1 MLAMVGPYG
10 RAEYPSLLRANSI
23 VGGWHGT
30 PGRPGDDRQGVL
42 LHQDAD
48 VDPGSWRRITPR
60 LNHGPLP
67 AVRLSGVHP
76 FQNSESRFSHAGLS
90 PASCL
95 RQSVPVVLVF
105 PAARFQYAVGLA

>member
-76 FQNSESRFSHAGLS
+76 FQNSESRFSMLACPLQV
-90 PASCL
+90 ACARAFRWCWCF
-95 RQSVPVVLVF
+95 RQRDSNTLWD
-105 PAARFQYAVGLA
+105 